1 MNQHSFI
8 VTYELYLRVL
18 KVWEVRKVLTNEDGL
33 ACVEA
38 SFKIMRDYGDARN
51 LRIIESNV
59 VSVRIGG
66 DVPASVCNLPES
78 DGRSISD
85 AGRATGQAK

>member
-1 MNQHSFI
+1 MNQHSFL

-51 LRIIESNV
+51 LKVIEY
-59 VSVRIGG
+59 
-66 DVPASVCNLPES
+66 DVPIRVGGNVPATFRNLH
-78 DGRSISD
+78 
-85 AGRATGQAK
+85 

>member
-1 MNQHSFI
+1 MNQHSYL

-18 KVWEVRKVLTNEDGL
+18 KVWEIRKVLTNDDGL

-51 LRIIESNV
+51 FRTEELDDLPF
-59 VSVRIGG
+59 RIGG
-66 DVPASVCNLPES
+66 NVPARNRP
-78 DGRSISD
+78 ISGLD
-85 AGRATGQAK
+85 S